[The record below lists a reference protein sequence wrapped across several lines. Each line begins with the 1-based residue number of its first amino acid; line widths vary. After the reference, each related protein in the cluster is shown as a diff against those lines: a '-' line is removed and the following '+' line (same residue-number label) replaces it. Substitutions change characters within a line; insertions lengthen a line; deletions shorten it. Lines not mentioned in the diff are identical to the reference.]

1 MKKSFQKEIK
11 KASKKMSTEIAKK
24 NKQMILQLRRTFT
37 RRFLPKRGKCKTVS
51 QNSGNVYYHDES
63 NEACMIH
70 VFKESGKIQK
80 ISPEKWP
87 NEAHKK
93 FAIMYGEQDEDGFG
107 VDKPFI
113 RTYAQS
119 SKEQT
124 LETAKKSKYCLNYTL
139 AEDKIII
146 DYMTQSHKEEKDG
159 ILREINLAKKSR
171 IIAEKMVGRKPHNI
185 VDRWKRE
192 LKNKVVENALK
203 KNLRELEKE
212 RLNHKN
218 EIEQLK
224 RELEKERLNHKNE
237 IEQLKRKIEKY
248 NRPGTQTWPNG
259 DKYVGAYKDG
269 NRHGEGTKTYAN
281 GCKYVGAWKD
291 GKKHGEGTET
301 FADGRK
307 YVGAFQDDKM
317 HGQGIFTWACGSKY
331 VGEWKDGKM
340 HGQGRYTW
348 ASGDKYVGAY
358 KDGKKHGQGTFT
370 HTNGSKYVGEWKD
383 GKMHGAEER
392 KKVELK
398 KFKFSRIEK
407 MTQEL
412 EMYKK
417 QLIER
422 RTETQAAEE
431 EAKKAAEEAA
441 EKEAIEENGFDSSD
455 EESDMDDDAFV
466 FNPFEYNG
474 IKYHLEDMELYHFD
488 LKKQELEEFGTLNDD
503 GTVTVL

>member
-70 VFKESGKIQK
+70 VLKGSGKIQK

-203 KNLRELEKE
+203 KNLRQLEKE

-317 HGQGIFTWACGSKY
+317 HGQGIFTWAC
-331 VGEWKDGKM
+331 
-340 HGQGRYTW
+340 
-348 ASGDKYVGAY
+348 
-358 KDGKKHGQGTFT
+358 
-370 HTNGSKYVGEWKD
+370 GSKYVGEWKD

>member
-70 VFKESGKIQK
+70 VLKGSGKIQK

-259 DKYVGAYKDG
+259 DKYVGAYKKKRNG
-269 NRHGEGTKTYAN
+269 QGTY
-281 GCKYVGAWKD
+281 
-291 GKKHGEGTET
+291 T

-307 YVGAFQDDKM
+307 YVGAWKDNKR
-317 HGQGIFTWACGSKY
+317 HGQGTETWADGRKY
-331 VGEWKDGKM
+331 VGAFKDGKM
-340 HGQGRYTW
+340 HGQG
-348 ASGDKYVGAY
+348 
-358 KDGKKHGQGTFT
+358 TFT
-370 HTNGSKYVGEWKD
+370 LTMGFQVVGEWKD

-392 KKVELK
+392 LAL
-398 KFKFSRIEK
+398 REK

-455 EESDMDDDAFV
+455 EESDIDDDAFV

-474 IKYHLEDMELYHFD
+474 IKYHLEDMELYHFPPEGD
-488 LKKQELEEFGTLNDD
+488 FCTQFGALNED